1 MQFTRRL
8 DLDPHTRIEI
18 VKRAWQGQGIY
29 GHMSQVA
36 RDSHISRTFLY
47 QMTWAAQSQLEALF
61 STPRHLEHNLKSELE
76 SLILLLRLE
85 GKCSIPSIS
94 SI

>member
-1 MQFTRRL
+1 MKFTRRH

-36 RDSHISRTFLY
+36 RDAHISRTFLY
-47 QMTWAAQSQLEALF
+47 QMTWAAQSQLASLF
-61 STPRHLEHNLKSELE
+61 SAPMHLEYNLESELD

-85 GKCSIPSIS
+85 GRVSIPSIS